1 MKKEEIQNQIIQVKR
16 AYDNKMISV
25 NEWNT
30 INVQL
35 YKKLREL
42 EN

>member
-1 MKKEEIQNQIIQVKR
+1 MKKQEIQNQIIQVKR
-16 AYDNKMISV
+16 AYDNKMITV

-35 YKKLREL
+35 HKKLREL

>member
-1 MKKEEIQNQIIQVKR
+1 MKAEQIKQQIIQVKK
-16 AYDNKMISV
+16 AYDNKMINV

-35 YKKLREL
+35 HKKLREL